1 MAPSGCDILRFEARG
16 ENFALVRIA
25 ADGTRSE
32 LVLTP
37 TNIVHLGLLAPDFS
51 RRLLVSKAGK
61 RSTTLAGS
69 LRQRLVGTNLRLF
82 ELLLATLDRAGRHG
96 DWVMLERRARS
107 LASRL
112 NARADRLAQPPR
124 AHR

>member
-1 MAPSGCDILRFEARG
+1 MAARACDILRFETRG
-16 ENFALVRIA
+16 ENFALVRID
-25 ADGTRSE
+25 ADGARSE

-61 RSTTLAGS
+61 RSTTVATS
-69 LRQRLVGTNLRLF
+69 LRRRLVGTNLRLF
-82 ELLLATLDRAGRHG
+82 ELILGALDRAGRPG
-96 DWVMLERRARS
+96 DWVMLERRSRL

-112 NARADRLAQPPR
+112 NARADRLAQSPR